1 MNFVDDKSVVARTT
15 LQRCTVVNETSLRR
29 PLETTQNDINFL
41 NIVSNAQLQT
51 LVIKDR
57 TAIIVWARKIIGK
70 CNHMRN
76 VQSIVEQ
83 MQQNVKGF
91 KYLFTQLFQKGLP
104 PFWDD
109 NGRLIPREKYL
120 VLLTQARMDHS
131 KIDDLRNWM
140 EMK

>member
-1 MNFVDDKSVVARTT
+1 M
-15 LQRCTVVNETSLRR
+15 
-29 PLETTQNDINFL
+29 ETTQNDINFL